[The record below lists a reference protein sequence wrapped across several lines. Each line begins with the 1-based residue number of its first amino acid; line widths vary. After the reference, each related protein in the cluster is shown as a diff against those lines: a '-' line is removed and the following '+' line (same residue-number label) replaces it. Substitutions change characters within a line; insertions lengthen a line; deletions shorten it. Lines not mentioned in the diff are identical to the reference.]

1 MKTVTD
7 KALKAAKC
15 PPDKRF
21 QKVAIGQGL
30 LLQVN
35 ADGSKWWRFRYSFQ
49 ATEKMLSLGVYP
61 DVTLK
66 AAGERRDE
74 LRALLREGIDPGAER
89 KREKAATVALTA
101 NALESVAREW
111 HQLQT
116 VKWSASHAERIMRR
130 FEREVFPWL
139 GSRDIA
145 TIEPPDVL
153 QILRPLEKRG
163 INETAHRVLESLG
176 QVFRYAIAIGK
187 ATRNPCA
194 DLKGALAPV
203 QTEHMAALIEPKE
216 VGALMRAIEGH
227 KGSPAVRVALRMSA
241 MLFQRPGEIRGMAWA
256 ELDLDAAMW
265 TIPADRMKRRKQD
278 KLNGQPHLVPLPKQ
292 AIALLRHLHPVTGH
306 GKFCFPGQRDHDR
319 PMSEN
324 TINAALR
331 SLGYASDQMTAHG
344 FRATARTIM
353 AEALNIDPNV
363 IEAQLAHAVRDP
375 LGRAYNRTTYLPQR
389 KTMMQAWADYLDTLE
404 AGANVI
410 QFASKAA

>member
-1 MKTVTD
+1 MPILTD
-7 KALKAAKC
+7 KFLKAAKC
-15 PPDKRF
+15 PPDKHF
-21 QKVAIGQGL
+21 KKFSIGQGL

-49 ATEKMLSLGVYP
+49 STEKMLSLGVYP

-89 KREKAATVALTA
+89 KREKATQVALTA
-101 NALESVAREW
+101 NALEFIAREW

-116 VKWSASHAERIMRR
+116 TKWSASHAERIMRR

-139 GSRDIA
+139 GKRDIA
-145 TIEPPDVL
+145 SIEPPDVL
-153 QILRPLEKRG
+153 AILRPLEKRG

-203 QTEHMAALIEPKE
+203 QAEHMAALIEPKE
-216 VGALMRAIEGH
+216 VGALLRAIDGH
-227 KGSPAVRVALRMSA
+227 KGSPAVRVALTMSA
-241 MLFQRPGEIRGMAWA
+241 MLFQRPGEIRGMAWD

-265 TIPADRMKRRKQD
+265 TIPAERMKRRKQD
-278 KLNGQPHLVPLPKQ
+278 KLNGQPHVVPLPKQ
-292 AIALLRHLHPVTGH
+292 AIAMLRHLHPVTGH
-306 GKFCFPGQRDHDR
+306 GKYCFPGQRDHDR

-389 KTMMQAWADYLDTLE
+389 KTMMQTWADYMDALA
-404 AGANVI
+404 AGGNVI
-410 QFASKAA
+410 PFTTKAA

>member
-1 MKTVTD
+1 MPILTD
-7 KALKAAKC
+7 KFLKAAKC
-15 PPDKRF
+15 PPDKHF
-21 QKVAIGQGL
+21 KKFSIGQGL

-49 ATEKMLSLGVYP
+49 STEKMLSLGVYP

-89 KREKAATVALTA
+89 KREKATQVALTA
-101 NALESVAREW
+101 NALEFIAREW

-116 VKWSASHAERIMRR
+116 TKWSASHAERIMRR

-139 GSRDIA
+139 GARDIA
-145 TIEPPDVL
+145 SIEPPDVL
-153 QILRPLEKRG
+153 AILRPLEKRG

-203 QTEHMAALIEPKE
+203 QAEHMAALIEPKE
-216 VGALMRAIEGH
+216 VGALLRAIDGH
-227 KGSPAVRVALRMSA
+227 KGSPAVRVALTMSA
-241 MLFQRPGEIRGMAWA
+241 MLFQRPGEIRGMAWD

-265 TIPADRMKRRKQD
+265 TIPAERMKRRKQD
-278 KLNGQPHLVPLPKQ
+278 KLNGQPHVVPLPKQ
-292 AIALLRHLHPVTGH
+292 AIAMLRHLHPVTGH
-306 GKFCFPGQRDHDR
+306 GKYCFPGQRDHDR

-389 KTMMQAWADYLDTLE
+389 KTMMQTWADYMDALA
-404 AGANVI
+404 AGGNVI
-410 QFASKAA
+410 PFTTKAA

>member
-1 MKTVTD
+1 MPIITD
-7 KALKAAKC
+7 KLLKAAKC

-21 QKVAIGQGL
+21 KKIAVGQGL
-30 LLQVN
+30 LLQIN

-66 AAGERRDE
+66 AAGIACDE
-74 LRALLREGIDPGAER
+74 LRAQLRLGIDPGAER
-89 KREKAATVALTA
+89 KRKKTIEAALTT
-101 NALESVAREW
+101 NALEFIAREW

-116 VKWSASHAERIMRR
+116 AKWSASHAERIMRR

-139 GSRDIA
+139 GNRDIA
-145 TIEPPDVL
+145 AIEPPDVL

-203 QTEHMAALIEPKE
+203 QAEHMAALIDPKE
-216 VGALMRAIEGH
+216 VGALLRAIGGH

-241 MLFQRPGEIRGMAWA
+241 MLFQRPGEIRGMAWN

-265 TIPADRMKRRKQD
+265 TIPAERMKRRKQD

-292 AIALLRHLHPVTGH
+292 AVALLRHLHPVTGH
-306 GKFCFPGQRDHDR
+306 GKLCFPGQRDHER

-324 TINAALR
+324 TINATLR
-331 SLGYASDQMTAHG
+331 SLGYTNEQMTAHG

-389 KTMMQAWADYLDTLE
+389 KAMMQAWADYLDTLE
-404 AGANVI
+404 AGANI
-410 QFASKAA
+410 IPFASKAA

>member
-1 MKTVTD
+1 MPIITD
-7 KALKAAKC
+7 KLLKAAKC

-21 QKVAIGQGL
+21 KKIAVGQGL
-30 LLQVN
+30 LLQIN
-35 ADGSKWWRFRYSFQ
+35 ADGSKWWRFRYSFE

-66 AAGERRDE
+66 AAGIACDE
-74 LRALLREGIDPGAER
+74 LRAQLRLGIDPGAER
-89 KREKAATVALTA
+89 KRKKTAEAALTT
-101 NALESVAREW
+101 NALEFIAREW

-116 VKWSASHAERIMRR
+116 TKWSASHAERIMRR

-139 GSRDIA
+139 GNRDIA
-145 TIEPPDVL
+145 AIEPPDVL

-163 INETAHRVLESLG
+163 INETAHRLLESLG

-203 QTEHMAALIEPKE
+203 QAEHMAALIEPTE
-216 VGALMRAIEGH
+216 VGALLRAIAGH
-227 KGSPAVRVALRMSA
+227 KGSPAVCVALRMSA
-241 MLFQRPGEIRGMAWA
+241 MLFQRPGEIRGMAWD

-265 TIPADRMKRRKQD
+265 TIPAERMKRRKQD

-292 AIALLRHLHPVTGH
+292 AVALLRHLHPVTGH
-306 GKFCFPGQRDHDR
+306 GNLCFPGQRDHDR

-331 SLGYASDQMTAHG
+331 SLGYTNEQMTAHG

-389 KTMMQAWADYLDTLE
+389 KAMMQAWADYLDTLE
-404 AGANVI
+404 AGANI
-410 QFASKAA
+410 IPFASKAA